1 VNTPSLYAVDVG
13 HVRYQRIRRG
23 LRHRTYL
30 WLVDLDQLPRLP
42 RYLRP
47 VARFRSRDHLGDP
60 DATIR
65 ANLDAYLA
73 RHGERADRIVM
84 LAHAYSLGYVFN
96 PLTLF
101 WCLDAG
107 GEVRCVVAEVH
118 NTYGERHCYL
128 LRPDPDGR
136 AEVDKQFY
144 VSPFLTVDGRYR
156 MTVPPPGE
164 TLTVTVGLHQDGR
177 PALVATL
184 RGDRRPASTRELL
197 RVLARYPAV
206 TYRTAALIRR
216 HGVALWLRR
225 LPVVRR
231 PARVPQ
237 QGVS

>member
-1 VNTPSLYAVDVG
+1 MRTPSLYTVEVG
-13 HVRYQRIRRG
+13 HVRYQRVRRA

-30 WLVDLDQLPRLP
+30 WLVDLDELPRLP
-42 RYLRP
+42 WWFRP
-47 VARFRSRDHLGDP
+47 AARFRAADHLGDP
-60 DATIR
+60 RRPIR
-65 ANLDAYLA
+65 ANVDAYLA
-73 RHGERADRIVM
+73 RQGIQARGRIVM

-101 WCLDAG
+101 WCHDSAG
-107 GEVRCVVAEVH
+107 DLVCVLAEVH

-136 AEVDKQFY
+136 AEADKRFY
-144 VSPFLTVDGRYR
+144 VSPFLAVDGRYR

-164 TLTVTVGLHQDGR
+164 TLSVTVGLHQDGR

-184 RGDRRPASTRELL
+184 RGDRLPVSTRQLL

-216 HGVALWLRR
+216 HGIALWARR

-231 PARVPQ
+231 PVHVPQ
-237 QGVS
+237 QGV